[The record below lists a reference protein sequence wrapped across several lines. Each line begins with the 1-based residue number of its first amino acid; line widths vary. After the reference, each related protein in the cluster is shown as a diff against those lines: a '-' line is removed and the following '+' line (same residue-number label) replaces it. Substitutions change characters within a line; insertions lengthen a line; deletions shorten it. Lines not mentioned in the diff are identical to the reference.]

1 MMDLW
6 GISLFCGAGGL
17 DHGVESTERMEVR
30 LGVDLNPD
38 VEPTWRANAKL
49 GSRPDSFMVADVRDL
64 KASDLPPGADFIL
77 GSTPC
82 QAFSHAN
89 SDRDP
94 DDPDIG
100 YSLVRTFLDL
110 VRAYRPRA
118 APRFRWA
125 MENVPA
131 LRPIMRQRDGWV
143 PRTTVL
149 NSADFGTPQ
158 IRHRLFAG
166 DYPDPLPTHSKVGG
180 QSTLGGARL
189 AKWVSVR
196 EAFGLPAV
204 RRSHRGGT
212 EAAVADDRPGFAVG
226 TQTGSGT
233 SRTTMFTIE
242 QADAVP
248 KRRPRS
254 LDRPARTVIAGGSGE
269 KTVPLLV
276 SGFSHGRN
284 ADAHSPAYSPDRP
297 ARVVG
302 EDPDLILQSTLW
314 ANGDVPRYGV
324 DRPSRVVSTHPEV
337 LMSGSHPPSRRTT
350 PGQGGHSPFYP
361 ADGPAR
367 GQTTNPD
374 WIVDSDAPAPTMYF
388 GGGATEETPQG
399 GGAYPWSIATRRRV
413 ADDGMWAPWDERPS
427 TTVME
432 GAISTPG
439 HSDSMWMSLRRLTP
453 MECAALQG
461 FPKDFRWVDRRPRKD
476 GSPRKTLLYSM
487 IGNAVP
493 PQFGRAIGEAIL
505 READA
510 VELRDS
516 VHP

>member
-1 MMDLW
+1 MRDLW

-17 DHGVESTERMEVR
+17 DHGVESTGRAEVR

-49 GSRPDSFMVADVRDL
+49 GHRPDSFRVADVRDL
-64 KASDLPPGADFIL
+64 RAEDLPPGADFVL

-100 YSLVRTFLDL
+100 YGLVRAFLDL
-110 VRAYRPRA
+110 VRKYRLAYA
-118 APRFRWA
+118 ATPFYWA

-131 LRPIMRQRDGWV
+131 LRPIIRRRDGWI

-166 DYPDPLPTHSKVGG
+166 DYPDPLPTHARIAG
-180 QSTLGGARL
+180 QSDLDGRRLG
-189 AKWVSVR
+189 KWVSVR
-196 EAFGLPAV
+196 EALGLAV
-204 RRSHRGGT
+204 IRRSHNGGT
-212 EAAVADDRPGFAVG
+212 ESAERDADPAFAVG
-226 TQTGSGT
+226 RNTGAGT
-233 SRTTMFTIE
+233 SRTTMFTVE

-248 KRRPRS
+248 KRKPRS
-254 LDRPARTVIAGGSGE
+254 LDRQARTVIAGGSGG
-269 KTVPLLV
+269 KTVTLMV
-276 SGFSHGRN
+276 SGFAHGKN
-284 ADAHSPAYSPDRP
+284 AKSHSPRYSTARP

-302 EDPDLILQSTLW
+302 EDPDM
-314 ANGDVPRYGV
+314 
-324 DRPSRVVSTHPEV
+324 V
-337 LMSGSHPPSRRTT
+337 LMSGSHPPSRKTT
-350 PGQGGHSPFYP
+350 PGEGGHSPFYS

-374 WIVDSDAPAPTMYF
+374 WVVDADAPAPTMYF
-388 GGGATEETPQG
+388 GGNPTDGTPQG
-399 GGAYPWSIATRRRV
+399 GGAHPWSIFQDRPATTIIGSQGGRMTPPGHHRS
-413 ADDGMWAPWDERPS
+413 MWSPWDGRPS

-432 GAISTPG
+432 GAICVPG
-439 HSDSMWMSLRRLTP
+439 HSRSMWMSLRRLTP
-453 MECAALQG
+453 LECAALQG
-461 FPKDFRWVDRRPRKD
+461 FPRDFRWVDRRPRKD
-476 GSPRKTLLYSM
+476 GAPRKTLMYSM

-493 PQFGRAIGEAIL
+493 PQFGRAIGEAML
-505 READA
+505 RGADA
-510 VELRDS
+510 HDGQRR
-516 VHP
+516 P